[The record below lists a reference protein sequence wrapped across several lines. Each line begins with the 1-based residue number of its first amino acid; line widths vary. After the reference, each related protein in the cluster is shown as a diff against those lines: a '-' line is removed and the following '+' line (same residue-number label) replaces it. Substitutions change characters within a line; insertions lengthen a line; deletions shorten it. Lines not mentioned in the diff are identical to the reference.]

1 MGLSKGKDHP
11 HCHEKSAPLFPTPQC
26 LLAGHPIEIIMV
38 QVKPIGSDPS
48 RCWCQYA
55 ISLATSAG
63 KLYTIHSEMALKN
76 YTAKSVHIYF
86 TKEKRII

>member
-38 QVKPIGSDPS
+38 QVKPMVVFLP
-48 RCWCQYA
+48 
-55 ISLATSAG
+55 TAG
-63 KLYTIHSEMALKN
+63 D
-76 YTAKSVHIYF
+76 SVLLV
-86 TKEKRII
+86 